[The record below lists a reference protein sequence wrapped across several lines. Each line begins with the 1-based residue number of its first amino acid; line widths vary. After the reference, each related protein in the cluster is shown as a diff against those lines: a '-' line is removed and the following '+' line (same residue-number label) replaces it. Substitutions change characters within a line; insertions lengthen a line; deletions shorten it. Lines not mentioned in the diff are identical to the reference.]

1 MPAYRFEA
9 LDAAGKEA
17 AGVIEADTGKAAR
30 GLLRERGLYPLEVAS
45 VAHSAAGN
53 RTVRRKLRD
62 ADLTLLTRQWATLLA
77 SGLTVEQALA
87 ALIEQA
93 ETEGTRQLLAGVR
106 SEILAGYSLRAA
118 LDRYPQAFSTLYR
131 ASVAAGE
138 KSGELAKVMNQLA
151 DYLDR
156 SHALRTKTLQA
167 LLYPAI
173 VAGVA
178 LLVIVGLMTYVVP
191 QVVSVFQ
198 QGKQAL
204 PLLTRSLIVVSTLLR
219 EWGWLMVLALA
230 GAFFTGRAA
239 LRDTSV
245 RRRWD
250 AWLLGLPVLG
260 RHLRTLDATRFA
272 STLAILAG
280 SGVPLLAA
288 LEAGIRRFDASA
300 GGIGGCPFAP
310 GAAGNL
316 ATEDLVLMAENQ
328 REYDRTLAPY
338 KRRHRRATGGGRLK
352 RGADVPIA
360 VLVPRV
366 TIKKRL
372 DVMPLPSGTEIRY
385 GGDLKRQQRLRSQSN
400 NSIFTISSW
409 GLALAL
415 KELKLIQNLDE
426 IVSATVI
433 QEFSKKN
440 RLTPQKIQNGA
451 AITVNHILEPRIE
464 RKWAH
469 RLVETVKFGHWKATT
484 REHNTRI

>member
-1 MPAYRFEA
+1 MTAFRYRA

-17 AGVIEADTGKAAR
+17 TGVLEADTGKAAR

-45 VAHSAAGN
+45 VAHGAAGN
-53 RTVRRKLRD
+53 KTVRRKLKD

-173 VAGVA
+173 VASVA

-204 PLLTRSLIVVSTLLR
+204 PLLTRSLILVSTLLR
-219 EWGWLMVLALA
+219 EWGWLMVLAIVGALLA
-230 GAFFTGRAA
+230 GRSA

-250 AWLLGLPVLG
+250 TWLLGLPVLG

-272 STLAILAG
+272 STLSILAG

-288 LEAGIRRFDASA
+288 LDAGRQVISRLPLADAV
-300 GGIGGCPFAP
+300 GIAAERVREGQPLSKAL
-310 GAAGNL
+310 GASHQFPPLLIHML
-316 ATEDLVLMAENQ
+316 ANGE
-328 REYDRTLAPY
+328 
-338 KRRHRRATGGGRLK
+338 ATGRIDELLDRAARL
-352 RGADVPIA
+352 
-360 VLVPRV
+360 
-366 TIKKRL
+366 
-372 DVMPLPSGTEIRY
+372 
-385 GGDLKRQQRLRSQSN
+385 QQAELENRTATL
-400 NSIFTISSW
+400 T
-409 GLALAL
+409 AL
-415 KELKLIQNLDE
+415 
-426 IVSATVI
+426 
-433 QEFSKKN
+433 
-440 RLTPQKIQNGA
+440 
-451 AITVNHILEPRIE
+451 LEPVLLLAMGGFVLLIVMAVMQPIIE
-464 RKWAH
+464 I
-469 RLVETVKFGHWKATT
+469 
-484 REHNTRI
+484 NTLMK

>member
-1 MPAYRFEA
+1 MTAFRYRA
-9 LDAAGKEA
+9 LDATGKEA
-17 AGVIEADTGKAAR
+17 AGVLEADTGKAAR

-45 VAHSAAGN
+45 VAHGAAGN
-53 RTVRRKLRD
+53 KTVRRKLRD

-204 PLLTRSLIVVSTLLR
+204 PLLTRSLILVSTLLR

-288 LEAGIRRFDASA
+288 LEAGRRC
-300 GGIGGCPFAP
+300 GGCGCRP
-310 GAAGNL
+310 GARRPAPVEGPRRQPPVSAAADPHAG
-316 ATEDLVLMAENQ
+316 Q
-328 REYDRTLAPY
+328 RRSHRP
-338 KRRHRRATGGGRLK
+338 HRRAPRPGRQTAAGRTGKPHRHPHGPARTGAAAGHGRL
-352 RGADVPIA
+352 RAAHRDGRNAAHHRNQHPD
-360 VLVPRV
+360 
-366 TIKKRL
+366 
-372 DVMPLPSGTEIRY
+372 EIR
-385 GGDLKRQQRLRSQSN
+385 KPRCSR
-400 NSIFTISSW
+400 
-409 GLALAL
+409 
-415 KELKLIQNLDE
+415 
-426 IVSATVI
+426 
-433 QEFSKKN
+433 
-440 RLTPQKIQNGA
+440 PCA
-451 AITVNHILEPRIE
+451 AAAASP
-464 RKWAH
+464 
-469 RLVETVKFGHWKATT
+469 
-484 REHNTRI
+484 

>member
-1 MPAYRFEA
+1 MTAFRYRA

-17 AGVIEADTGKAAR
+17 TGVLEADTGKAAR

-45 VAHSAAGN
+45 VAHGAAGN
-53 RTVRRKLRD
+53 KTVRRKLKD

-173 VAGVA
+173 VASVA

-204 PLLTRSLIVVSTLLR
+204 PLLTRSLILVSTLLR
-219 EWGWLMVLALA
+219 EWGWLMVLATVSALLA
-230 GAFFTGRAA
+230 GRSA

-250 AWLLGLPVLG
+250 TWLLGLPVLG

-272 STLAILAG
+272 STLSILAG

-288 LEAGIRRFDASA
+288 LDAGRQVISRLPLADAV
-300 GGIGGCPFAP
+300 GIAAERVREGQPLSKAL
-310 GAAGNL
+310 GASHQFPPLLIHML
-316 ATEDLVLMAENQ
+316 ANGE
-328 REYDRTLAPY
+328 
-338 KRRHRRATGGGRLK
+338 ATGRIDELLDRAARL
-352 RGADVPIA
+352 
-360 VLVPRV
+360 
-366 TIKKRL
+366 
-372 DVMPLPSGTEIRY
+372 
-385 GGDLKRQQRLRSQSN
+385 QQAELENRTATL
-400 NSIFTISSW
+400 T
-409 GLALAL
+409 AL
-415 KELKLIQNLDE
+415 
-426 IVSATVI
+426 
-433 QEFSKKN
+433 
-440 RLTPQKIQNGA
+440 
-451 AITVNHILEPRIE
+451 LEPVLLLAMGGFVLLIVMAVMQPIIE
-464 RKWAH
+464 I
-469 RLVETVKFGHWKATT
+469 
-484 REHNTRI
+484 NTLMK